1 MDELIH
7 TSPPPLGTQGGG
19 VRVERRGDEA
29 QRDLVH
35 RHAGRFGINL
45 PTHDDVSSKQVQYNM
60 PIFANFDRVIHA
72 RPSHTSLTAS
82 EVAKAEL
89 VQAMYHENRY
99 YNSICRPHR

>member
-45 PTHDDVSSKQVQYNM
+45 PSHDDVSSKQVQYNM
-60 PIFANFDRVIHA
+60 PISANFER
-72 RPSHTSLTAS
+72 LTNPFDES
-82 EVAKAEL
+82 
-89 VQAMYHENRY
+89 
-99 YNSICRPHR
+99 